1 LAQMFVVGG
10 SQIDLG
16 IGAFAGLVNVISA
29 TVLTEQP
36 ALGVALLAAGIGGYA
51 VIGALIERRRIPAIV
66 VTLGAS
72 FIWLGCGY
80 TLQSAP
86 GGMAPDWLMA
96 AVGWQIP
103 GMPTSLLLILGAGLC
118 GLAVDRSRTGVVLRG
133 FGNNAAALGQG
144 GWPAL
149 RYTVVR
155 YVIAGIFAMA
165 AGLSLTAITTASDI
179 NAGGGFTL
187 LSIAAVVI
195 GGCRLLGGT
204 ITPVGVAAGAVTLSL
219 IGSLLSFLG
228 VSTDYNAAVQ
238 GLLLVAILGLRTLIE
253 GRGIEGRGIDEREG
267 GSE

>member
-1 LAQMFVVGG
+1 M
-10 SQIDLG
+10 
-16 IGAFAGLVNVISA
+16 
-29 TVLTEQP
+29 
-36 ALGVALLAAGIGGYA
+36 
-51 VIGALIERRRIPAIV
+51 IGALIERRRIPAIV

-96 AVGWQIP
+96 AVNWQIP
-103 GMPTSLLLILGAGLC
+103 GLPTSLLLILMAGLC
-118 GLAVDRSRTGVVLRG
+118 GVAVNRSRTGVVLRG
-133 FGNNAAALGQG
+133 FGNNAAALEQG
-144 GWPAL
+144 GWSPL
-149 RYTVVR
+149 RYTVLR
-155 YVIAGIFAMA
+155 YVVAGIFAMV

-195 GGCRLLGGT
+195 GGCHLLGGT
-204 ITPVGVAAGAVTLSL
+204 VTAMGVTAGAVTLSL

-238 GLLLVAILGLRTLIE
+238 GLLLIAILGLRTLIE
-253 GRGIEGRGIDEREG
+253 RREDG
-267 GSE
+267 AE